1 MFIIAPGDGLDCLAS
16 MGSTGAATGGEHVAV
31 AAPPLQFHQGH
42 ARAPVAAGHIMP
54 ALLRLARRDEGGV
67 APGVI

>member
-16 MGSTGAATGGEHVAV
+16 MGATGATGGEHVAL
-31 AAPPLQFHQGH
+31 AASHLQFHQGH
-42 ARAPVAAGHIMP
+42 ARAPVAARHFMP
-54 ALLRLARRDEGGV
+54 ALLRLARRDEGAE